1 MKKIILLFIILF
13 LSLASEVGAQ
23 ADKPVSVSLE
33 IFVVSQVTEAD
44 GSVKENFKPS
54 QTARPGQTVE
64 YRLVAKNED
73 DTNLPAGTVVI
84 TGPVP
89 DGTTFVPNSA
99 TPNSD
104 DVLAEYSADG
114 ENFQDSDT
122 PLMMQKDGKTEIVDP
137 TAYKAVRWTLLKE
150 LQPGQ
155 EVQFVY
161 RITVNP
167 NSN

>member
-1 MKKIILLFIILF
+1 MKRIFLIFIAFCSLIL
-13 LSLASEVGAQ
+13 AQ
-23 ADKPVSVSLE
+23 SDNPVSVRLE
-33 IFVVSQVTEAD
+33 IFVVSQVTEED
-44 GSVKENFKPS
+44 GSVKESFKPS

-64 YRLVAKNED
+64 YRLFAKNED

-84 TGPVP
+84 TGPIP

-99 TPNSD
+99 TPNSEE
-104 DVLAEYSADG
+104 VLTEYSADG
-114 ENFQDSDT
+114 QNFQNSDSPIMT
-122 PLMMQKDGKTEIVDP
+122 EKDGKKEIVDP
-137 TAYKAVRWTLLKE
+137 TAYKAVRWTLLNE

-167 NSN
+167 AGN

>member
-1 MKKIILLFIILF
+1 MKRIFLWVSIAFFSLIL
-13 LSLASEVGAQ
+13 AQ
-23 ADKPVSVSLE
+23 NNNPVSVRLE
-33 IFVVSQVTEAD
+33 IFVVSQVTQED
-44 GSVKENFKPS
+44 GSVKETFKPS

-64 YRLVAKNED
+64 YRLFAKNED
-73 DTNLPAGTVVI
+73 ETNLPAGTVVI

-104 DVLAEYSADG
+104 ELLTEYSADG
-114 ENFQDSDT
+114 EDFQNSDS
-122 PLMMQKDGKTEIVDP
+122 PLMIEKDGKKEIVDP
-137 TAYKAVRWTLLKE
+137 TAYKAVRWTLLTE

-167 NSN
+167 NN